1 MSIFTFFSFRRPL
14 PPVALCL
21 VATWMAG
28 LATGEAPTTG
38 KNHSPP
44 GHIRRVVVQVDL
56 AGKLLFNADGRG
68 VQDRSMQL
76 QGRLEYRETVLRI
89 TDGHLRQVLRNIN
102 HSTAQL
108 VVGKWSST
116 PQWTHGTTPLVARWS
131 GSQVQLY
138 GLSRPLSSSDLDIVA
153 LQMDPLVLD
162 RLIPTER
169 RGELAKPEPSG
180 QWKVTNE
187 VAGAL
192 MSWEVCSHQT
202 LECRVVRRDE
212 ARGVV
217 LLEVVGGMLG
227 AVAGATAEAT
237 LRGKLNYDWK
247 TGTCTWADFQI
258 EEKRAIGH
266 AAPGLEVQGRIRVHT
281 TPEGRTS
288 AEELQEH
295 LSTIPS
301 QPAPTDLYLAFA
313 SRYHGFELMHDR
325 SWKLLVDG
333 PNRTIFRFIR
343 DGDLI
348 AQANIARVRSTERP
362 TLAEFQEEIRLG
374 LGEEFERIVS
384 ATEETRD
391 DHTRVYHV
399 VVAGTVQSLPIQW
412 IYTHFRNEQGA
423 VTAVI
428 TIDARLVEKHAGF
441 EQQLIGS
448 LRVLPPPRPKEA
460 RAAGKSSKSR

>member
-1 MSIFTFFSFRRPL
+1 
-14 PPVALCL
+14 
-21 VATWMAG
+21 MAG
-28 LATGEAPTTG
+28 LAAGEDRTAGNNNSTAG
-38 KNHSPP
+38 RV
-44 GHIRRVVVQVDL
+44 RRVVVQADL

-68 VQDRSMQL
+68 VQDRPMQL

-89 TDGHLRQVLRNIN
+89 TDGHLRQVLRNVDR
-102 HSTAQL
+102 STAQL

-116 PQWTHGTTPLVARWS
+116 PQWTHGNIPLVARWS

-138 GLSRPLSSSDLDIVA
+138 SLSRPLSSSDLDIVA
-153 LQMDPLVLD
+153 LQMDPLALD
-162 RLIPTER
+162 RLIPVER

-187 VAGAL
+187 VAGVL

-217 LLEVVGGMLG
+217 LLEVNGEMLG

-237 LRGKLNYDWK
+237 LRGKLNYDWE

-258 EEKRAIGH
+258 QEKRAIGH
-266 AAPGLEVQGRIRVHT
+266 AAPGLEVQGRIRVQT
-281 TPEGRTS
+281 TPEGRMS

-295 LSTIPS
+295 LATIPS

-362 TLAEFQEEIRLG
+362 TLAEFQEEIRMG

-384 ATEETRD
+384 ATKEMREDQTQ
-391 DHTRVYHV
+391 VYHV

-412 IYTHFRNEQGA
+412 IYAHFRNKQGA
-423 VTAVI
+423 VTAVL

-460 RAAGKSSKSR
+460 RAAGKTSKSR

>member
-1 MSIFTFFSFRRPL
+1 MSIARFFSAGCLFVPAL
-14 PPVALCL
+14 VGVLAISLAGPATAEDHPKQPPHPSP
-21 VATWMAG
+21 
-28 LATGEAPTTG
+28 GEV
-38 KNHSPP
+38 
-44 GHIRRVVVQVDL
+44 RRVVVQADL
-56 AGKLLFNADGRG
+56 AGKLLFNADGHG
-68 VQDRSMQL
+68 VQERSMQL
-76 QGRLEYRETVLRI
+76 RGRLEYRETVLRI
-89 TDGHLRQVLRNIN
+89 TDGHLGQVLRNVDR
-102 HSTAQL
+102 STAEL
-108 VVGKWSST
+108 VVGKWKST
-116 PQWTHGTTPLVARWS
+116 PQWTRGSTPLVARWS
-131 GSQVQLY
+131 SSQVELY
-138 GLSRPLSSSDLDIVA
+138 SLSRPLNSADLDIVA
-153 LQMDPLVLD
+153 LQLDPLALD
-162 RLIPTER
+162 RLIRVAR

-217 LLEVVGGMLG
+217 LLEVSGEMLG
-227 AVAGATAEAT
+227 AVGGATAEAT
-237 LRGKLNYDWK
+237 LRGKLNYDWE

-258 EEKRAIGH
+258 KEKRAIGH
-266 AAPGLEVQGRIRVHT
+266 AAPGLEVRGRIRVQT
-281 TPEGRTS
+281 TPEGHV
-288 AEELQEH
+288 AVDELQEH
-295 LSTIPS
+295 LVAIPS
-301 QPAPTDLYLAFA
+301 RPDPTDLYLAFA
-313 SRYHGFELMHDR
+313 SRYHGFELIHDR

-374 LGEEFERIVS
+374 LGDEFERIVS

-399 VVAGTVQSLPIQW
+399 VVAGKVQSLPIQW
-412 IYTHFRNEQGA
+412 IYAHFRNDQGA
-423 VTAVI
+423 VTAVL

-448 LRVLPPPRPKEA
+448 LRVLPAPSPKEA
-460 RAAGKSSKSR
+460 RAAKTTTENR

>member
-1 MSIFTFFSFRRPL
+1 MFIARFFSAGCLFVPAALSFLAASVAGPPTAEDL
-14 PPVALCL
+14 PEERTSLSP
-21 VATWMAG
+21 
-28 LATGEAPTTG
+28 GEV
-38 KNHSPP
+38 
-44 GHIRRVVVQVDL
+44 RRVVVQAEL

-68 VQDRSMQL
+68 VQKRAMQL
-76 QGRLEYRETVLRI
+76 QGRLEYRETVLRV
-89 TDGHLRQVLRNIN
+89 TDGHLGQVLRNVDR
-102 HSTAQL
+102 STAQL

-116 PQWTHGTTPLVARWS
+116 PQWTHGNIPLVARWS

-138 GLSRPLSSSDLDIVA
+138 SLSRPLSSSDLEIVS
-153 LQMDPLVLD
+153 LQMDPLALD
-162 RLIPTER
+162 RLIPVER

-217 LLEVVGGMLG
+217 LLEVNGEMLG

-237 LRGKLNYDWK
+237 LRGKLNYDWN
-247 TGTCTWADFQI
+247 TESCTWADFQI
-258 EEKRAIGH
+258 QEKRAIGH
-266 AAPGLEVQGRIRVHT
+266 AAPGLEVQGRIRVQT
-281 TPEGRTS
+281 TPEGQVP
-288 AEELQEH
+288 ADELQKH
-295 LSTIPS
+295 LAAIPS
-301 QPAPTDLYLAFA
+301 RPAPTDLYLAFA

-348 AQANIARVRSTERP
+348 AQANIARVRPTERP

-374 LGEEFERIVS
+374 LGDEFERIVS
-384 ATEETRD
+384 ASEETRD

-399 VVAGTVQSLPIQW
+399 VVAGKVQSLPIQW
-412 IYTHFRNEQGA
+412 IYVHFRNDLGA
-423 VTAVI
+423 VTAVL

-448 LRVLPPPRPKEA
+448 LRVLPAPSPKEA
-460 RAAGKSSKSR
+460 RAAETTTENR